1 MERRQVLKGAGG
13 LCAAVLLAPFAGRAT
28 EPLTVAAALN
38 KAGRQRMLAQR
49 AAKAWLMLGLGILPS
64 QARTL
69 LDESTARFDAQLA
82 ELRAF
87 TPNAAVGPAL
97 ARLDQEWGPCRVLL
111 ARTPTRPLALEVY
124 VAGELVQDAAH
135 QLTLAYEKSASTA
148 GERRVNLAGRQR
160 MLSQRMAKFYLF
172 QAWDINGRAAG
183 MELNWARA
191 EFSSGMHQLYNA
203 TRGLPGIRAPLA
215 ELDRQWVGYR
225 DALTPDRTGPQP
237 ARLAAVAE
245 YSEQIL
251 TTAEQLVA
259 LFEQHATT
267 G

>member
-1 MERRQVLKGAGG
+1 MERRLILKAAGG
-13 LCAAVLLAPFAGRAT
+13 LCAVALLAPFAGRAAA
-28 EPLTVAAALN
+28 PLTVAAALN
-38 KAGRQRMLAQR
+38 MAGRQRMLAQR
-49 AAKAWLMLGLGILPS
+49 AAKAWLMLGLGTLPA
-64 QARTL
+64 QGRAL
-69 LDESTARFDAQLA
+69 LDESTARFDTQLA

-87 TPNAAVGPAL
+87 TPNSAVDPAL
-97 ARLDQEWGPCRVLL
+97 ARLDPEWERYRALL
-111 ARTPTRPLALEVY
+111 AKAPTRPLALEVY

-172 QAWDINGRAAG
+172 QAWDINARAAR

-203 TRGLPGIRAPLA
+203 THEIPGVRAPLA
-215 ELDRQWVGYR
+215 ELDRQWLAYR
-225 DALTPDRTGPQP
+225 DALATDRPGPRP
-237 ARLAAVAE
+237 VALAAVAE

-251 TTAEQLVA
+251 TTAERLVA
-259 LFEQHATT
+259 LFEQHATA